1 MEIRKANFHDTE
13 GIKKLL
19 GQVLNI
25 HAEGRPDLF
34 IPNTTKY
41 TDLEIMEIMSNPNT
55 PIFVSVE
62 DEVVI
67 GYVFGV
73 LQETVGSNNMNDHR
87 TLYID
92 DFCVEETRRNEKIGE
107 ELFDYVQ
114 TYAKEIGCYNI
125 TLNVWAFNQ
134 IAQSFYKKLGFTT
147 MKMVLEKIL

>member
-1 MEIRKANFHDTE
+1 MEIRKAIFNDTN

-25 HAEGRPDLF
+25 HVDGRPDLF

-55 PIFVSVE
+55 PIFVAVEE
-62 DEVVI
+62 DEVI
-67 GYVFGV
+67 GYVFGI
-73 LQETVGSNNMNDHR
+73 LQDTVGSNNMKDHR

-92 DFCVEETRRNEKIGE
+92 DFCVEESRRNEKIGE
-107 ELFDYVQ
+107 QLFEYVQ
-114 TYAKEIGCYNI
+114 TYAKEVGCYNI

-134 IAQSFYKKLGFTT
+134 MAQSFYTKLGFLP
-147 MKMVLEKIL
+147 MKYVLEKIL